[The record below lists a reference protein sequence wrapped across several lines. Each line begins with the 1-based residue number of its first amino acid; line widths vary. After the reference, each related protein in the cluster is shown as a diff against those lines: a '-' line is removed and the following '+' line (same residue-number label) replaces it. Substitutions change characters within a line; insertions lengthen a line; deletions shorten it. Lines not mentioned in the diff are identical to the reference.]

1 MLWIARLARGYYWSK
16 FGGRKLLNLP
26 RFINQHNRNIV
37 FDLVEKFTP
46 ITD

>member
-16 FGGRKLLNLP
+16 FSGRELFKLLRL
-26 RFINQHNRNIV
+26 INQHNGDIV
-37 FDLVEKFTP
+37 FDLVEKFAP